1 MGVPTWPEKFKDN
14 VQKLMEALRDGVSR
28 GGACVYAEI
37 PRSTFY
43 EWLEFA
49 DFRTQ
54 VEDAEEFWMKF
65 VEWQK
70 NQLIKEKYRPAIE
83 KELKSKRRDVYW
95 DKQEIDQTITNKVVK
110 IWQKE

>member
-1 MGVPTWPEKFKDN
+1 
-14 VQKLMEALRDGVSR
+14 
-28 GGACVYAEI
+28 
-37 PRSTFY
+37 
-43 EWLEFA
+43 
-49 DFRTQ
+49 
-54 VEDAEEFWMKF
+54 MKF